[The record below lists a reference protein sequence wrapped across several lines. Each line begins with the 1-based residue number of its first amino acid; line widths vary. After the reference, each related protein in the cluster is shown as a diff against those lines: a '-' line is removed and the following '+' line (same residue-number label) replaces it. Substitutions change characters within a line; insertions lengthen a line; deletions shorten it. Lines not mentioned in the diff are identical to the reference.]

1 MVRQENETQNNAVFA
16 AVSNPTRRQILDL
29 LKLRERPAG
38 ELVAA
43 FPALPQPAISRHLRV
58 LREAGLVSVSPR
70 AQQRIY
76 ALQPTK
82 LRELDAWVS
91 IYREFWSGRLGSLEA
106 HLART
111 DDDGPLAGEGER
123 T

>member
-1 MVRQENETQNNAVFA
+1 MKKTVAVGADSNSVFA

-29 LKLRERPAG
+29 LKAHDSAAG

-43 FPALPQPAISRHLRV
+43 FPALPQPAISRHLKI

-76 ALQPTK
+76 SLRPGG
-82 LRELDAWVS
+82 LRELDTWIS
-91 IYREFWSGRLGSLEA
+91 LYRGFWSERLDRLETHLDRIDDSRPEGPGRQV
-106 HLART
+106 
-111 DDDGPLAGEGER
+111 
-123 T
+123 

>member
-1 MVRQENETQNNAVFA
+1 MSSNLVFM
-16 AVSNPTRRQILDL
+16 AVSNPTRRRILDL
-29 LKLRERPAG
+29 LKGRDRPAG

-58 LREAGLVSVSPR
+58 LREAGLVEVSPR

-76 ALQPTK
+76 SLQPAR

-91 IYREFWSGRLGSLEA
+91 VYRGFWTDRLGSLST
-106 HLART
+106 HLDRAPAAPSPRGSAR
-111 DDDGPLAGEGER
+111 P
-123 T
+123 